1 MNIRILGAV
10 VALVGAFM
18 TMTETRAEPAQG
30 AGGAPAGTQAVKLR
44 IDAGTLVGFTDGRV
58 STFRGVPY
66 AKPPVGPLRW
76 RAPQAPAPWTGER
89 DATHFALPCPQ
100 PVPATG
106 VNGGGV
112 SGATSEDCLY
122 INVTVPKG
130 ARNAPVFVWL
140 HGGAGYLGAGHLG
153 GYNGE
158 AFARNGVI
166 VVSVNYRLG
175 AFGSFA
181 HTALTAANGAEP
193 LGNYALMDAIEVL
206 KWVKRNAR
214 ALGADAANVTI
225 GGQSA
230 GGSMVSQIIASP
242 AARGL
247 FAKAIIESGSNL
259 RGGIDM
265 AAAEAKGAEAATA
278 LGLPGAAATAEAL
291 RAIPAETLVSN
302 AATRAG
308 VRGITDGKIVT
319 GSLADAYA
327 NGTAADVP
335 TLVGSNNGEPGAG
348 AARTLAGLAAG
359 GTAPSYLYNFAYVP
373 EWRKTAQ
380 PNGAPHS
387 AEIVYVFDS
396 WGFSS
401 SFDPRVNADD
411 KDVSRRI
418 NLCWVAFLKST
429 PAMRGLD
436 CGEGFTWPAYSAA
449 ADDAALFGR
458 AFSLIKAGT
467 IQPPP
472 MGAPRGSMAPN

>member
-1 MNIRILGAV
+1 MNIRIWGA
-10 VALVGAFM
+10 ALALMGALM
-18 TMTETRAEPAQG
+18 TMTESRAEPAQG
-30 AGGAPAGTQAVKLR
+30 AGGAPAGTTAVRLK
-44 IDAGTLVGFTDGRV
+44 IDAGTLVGFSDGQV
-58 STFRGVPY
+58 NTFRGVPY
-66 AKPPVGPLRW
+66 ARPPVGPLRW
-76 RAPQAPAPWTGER
+76 RMPQQPAHWTGDR

-122 INVTVPKG
+122 INVTVPKN

-140 HGGAGYLGAGHLG
+140 HGGAAYLGAGHLG

-166 VVSVNYRLG
+166 VVTVNYRLG
-175 AFGSFA
+175 AFGAFA
-181 HTALTAANGAEP
+181 HPALTAANGGEP
-193 LGNYALMDAIEVL
+193 LVNYALMDAIEVL

-214 ALGADAANVTI
+214 ALGADANNVTV

-230 GGSMVSQIIASP
+230 GGSMVSQLLASP
-242 AARGL
+242 AASGL
-247 FAKAIIESGSNL
+247 FAKAVIESGSNL
-259 RGGIDM
+259 RGGIDL
-265 AAAEAKGAEAATA
+265 AAGEAKGVEAATA
-278 LGLPGAAATAEAL
+278 LGLPGANATADQL
-291 RAIPAETLVSN
+291 RAIPAGALVAN
-302 AATRAG
+302 AATRTGIRG
-308 VRGITDGKIVT
+308 VIDGKIVT
-319 GSLADAYA
+319 GSLQDAYA
-327 NGTAADVP
+327 AGTAADVP

-348 AARTLAGLAAG
+348 AARTLAGLAAAG
-359 GTAPSYLYNFAYVP
+359 SAPSYLYNFAYVP
-373 EWRKTAQ
+373 EWRKPAQ

-401 SFDPRVNADD
+401 AGDPRVNADD
-411 KDVSRRI
+411 KDVSRRL
-418 NLCWVAFLKST
+418 NLCWTAFFKST
-429 PAMRGLD
+429 NATRALS
-436 CGEGFTWPAYSAA
+436 CEGFSWPAYSAE

-458 AFSLIKAGT
+458 AFGLIKAGT